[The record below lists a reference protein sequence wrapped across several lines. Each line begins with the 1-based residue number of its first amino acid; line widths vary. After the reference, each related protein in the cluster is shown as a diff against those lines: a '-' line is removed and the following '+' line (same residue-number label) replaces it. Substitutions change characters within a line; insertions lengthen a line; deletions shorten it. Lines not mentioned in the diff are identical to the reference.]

1 MIDMK
6 VEIWSDVMCPF
17 CYVGKKNFEN
27 ALQTLPFK
35 DKIEV
40 EWKSFQL
47 DPELPAE
54 GLAISTKE
62 YIAKRKGMPE
72 EQIQGMLNQL
82 QESGKAVGITFNQDK
97 SIPVN
102 TLSAHRLIHFA
113 QALGKGNEMK
123 ETLLEAHFTDGKNV
137 GDIEVLTSLAAQI
150 GLSATEVKTFL
161 ATDEKVED
169 VYSDIQ
175 EAQTLGVSGVPFF
188 VLDRK
193 YGISGAQPSETF
205 IEALTQAF
213 EESKPT
219 FEMKGD
225 TSANSCGPDGCEI

>member
-1 MIDMK
+1 MK

-47 DPELPAE
+47 DPELPVE

-72 EQIQGMLNQL
+72 EQLQGMLNQL
-82 QESGKAVGITFNQDK
+82 QESGQAVGITFNHDK

-102 TLSAHRLIHFA
+102 TLRAHRLIHFA
-113 QALGKGNEMK
+113 QAQGKGNEMK
-123 ETLLEAHFTDGKNV
+123 EIVLKAHFTEGKNV
-137 GDIEVLTSLAAQI
+137 GDIAVLAELSEQI
-150 GLSATEVKTFL
+150 GLSATEVTAFL
-161 ATDEKVED
+161 ATDEKLEE

-213 EESKPT
+213 EESKPA

-225 TSANSCGPDGCEI
+225 ASANSCGPDGCEI